1 MLIGLEENLL
11 LKDKY
16 INDKEDYYNRMGES
30 LSEDEFRK
38 ALYESLS
45 KKGIVSSFKSHLRQQ
60 IALQLSL
67 KVSIYPKQIIF

>member
-1 MLIGLEENLL
+1 MV
-11 LKDKY
+11 D
-16 INDKEDYYNRMGES
+16 S

-38 ALYESLS
+38 ALYESLN

-67 KVSIYPKQIIF
+67 KKVRASISIIGFSVPKEYIFIDTDIKHFVQYKNVF